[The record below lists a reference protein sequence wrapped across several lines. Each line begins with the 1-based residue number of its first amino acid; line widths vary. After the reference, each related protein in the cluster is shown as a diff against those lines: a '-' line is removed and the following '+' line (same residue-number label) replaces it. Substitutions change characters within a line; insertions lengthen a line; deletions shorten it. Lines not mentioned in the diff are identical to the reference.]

1 MRMMMDMGMKIKIVW
16 SRGEHIK
23 NLRTGSYFTESQ
35 SCRGA
40 RDCNKCP
47 CRNPAS
53 CKYLLLLNILT
64 EAGKASRIWSVDA
77 CACPTVI
84 SPSSYRRG
92 DLGPRASC
100 VICERIVEILK
111 PRQRPLWLPA
121 QNRAE
126 AGVSLHPTYW
136 VGLRRQESSPAHLG
150 GQGRAALE
158 ARIGL
163 VSQSEC
169 FLKERNRNISSL
181 VIF

>member
-1 MRMMMDMGMKIKIVW
+1 MNTLRICGLDHILLRAKVAGGRGIATIVLVEIRR
-16 SRGEHIK
+16 RG
-23 NLRTGSYFTESQ
+23 N
-35 SCRGA
+35 SC
-40 RDCNKCP
+40 CF
-47 CRNPAS
+47 S
-53 CKYLLLLNILT
+53 T

-100 VICERIVEILK
+100 VICESIVEILK

>member
-1 MRMMMDMGMKIKIVW
+1 MNTLRICGLDHILLRAKVAGGRGIATIVLVEIRR
-16 SRGEHIK
+16 RG
-23 NLRTGSYFTESQ
+23 N
-35 SCRGA
+35 SC
-40 RDCNKCP
+40 CF
-47 CRNPAS
+47 S
-53 CKYLLLLNILT
+53 T

-77 CACPTVI
+77 CAYPTVI